1 MVSTSRK
8 GALAMGARAMK
19 TRSCPGGISKILRLT
34 ASRII
39 LLTRLRTVA
48 LPILRLT
55 EKPKRLW
62 DKPLGRRQST
72 IKGRAQERPSWRTF

>member
-1 MVSTSRK
+1 MVSTSWK
-8 GALAMGARAMK
+8 GAPTMGARAMK
-19 TRSCPGGISKILRLT
+19 TKSCPPGISGTRRLT
-34 ASRII
+34 ASRMIR
-39 LLTRLRTVA
+39 LTRLRTAA

-72 IKGRAQERPSWRTF
+72 IKG